1 MRKRSYISISKYI
14 EMKSKSSIPGS
25 ETKGPSRRGKLHDV
39 EYDEMIVLSLI
50 FGLPLPPRG

>member
-1 MRKRSYISISKYI
+1 MRKRSYISSSKYI

-39 EYDEMIVLSLI
+39 EYDENDCFVID
-50 FGLPLPPRG
+50 FGIL